1 MGGQHFEPAAA
12 GPERNPARI
21 CNVGPAKPMP
31 SRIRLALIAG
41 LVAVVPLIAA
51 AEIAE
56 HIGSYTWPAASE
68 KHGGFSG
75 IEVSD
80 DGMRFTVIGDKG
92 AIVEGQFIRVD
103 GQIAGVVSTMRKL
116 QNTDGKPVSKPDSDA
131 EGLAVAADGR
141 IYISFEHRHRV
152 WAYRDSKSDAA
163 WLPRHPDFKH
173 FKDNDGLE
181 ALAIDPDGTLFALP
195 EKSGKEVIRIYR
207 YKGDKWDQP
216 FSIPR
221 IEHFKAVGAD
231 FGPDGKFYLLERTL
245 KSVFGFKTRVR
256 RFEILGD
263 SIGNAEV
270 VLETT
275 SGLHDNLEGL
285 SVWRDNAGDIR
296 LTMIADDNFNFYQRS
311 EFVEYR
317 LQE

>member
-1 MGGQHFEPAAA
+1 
-12 GPERNPARI
+12 
-21 CNVGPAKPMP
+21 MP
-31 SRIRLALIAG
+31 NRIRLALIAG
-41 LVAVVPLIAA
+41 IIAVTPLIAA
-51 AEIAE
+51 SQNAE
-56 HIGSYTWPAASE
+56 HIGSYTWRGMSE

-92 AIVEGQFIRVD
+92 AIVEGRFIRVN
-103 GQIAGVVSTMRKL
+103 GQISAVQSSIHKL
-116 QNTDGKPVSKPDSDA
+116 KNTTGRSVSKIDSDA
-131 EGLAVAADGR
+131 EGLAITASGR
-141 IYISFEHRHRV
+141 IFISFEHHHRV
-152 WAYRDSKSDAA
+152 WGYQDSKAKAA
-163 WLPRHPDFKH
+163 WLPQHPDFKH
-173 FKDNDGLE
+173 LKSNDGLE

-195 EKSGKEVIRIYR
+195 EKSSKESIHIYR

-221 IEHFKAVGAD
+221 IKHFKAVGAD

-245 KSVFGFKTRVR
+245 KSIFGFKTRIR
-256 RFEILGD
+256 RFEIQGD
-263 SIGNAEV
+263 TIGAGEV
-270 VLETT
+270 VLETA

-285 SVWRDNAGDIR
+285 SVWRDDAGDIR
-296 LTMIADDNFNFYQRS
+296 LTMIADDNFNWYQRS